1 MEKRTLCHK
10 TRFTFIFNYSSII
23 NSDIIRAR
31 CMVKRMKSRNCLGAA
46 ISNFSNADCF

>member
-31 CMVKRMKSRNCLGAA
+31 CMVKRMKTRNSLGAA
-46 ISNFSNADCF
+46 ISNLSNADCF